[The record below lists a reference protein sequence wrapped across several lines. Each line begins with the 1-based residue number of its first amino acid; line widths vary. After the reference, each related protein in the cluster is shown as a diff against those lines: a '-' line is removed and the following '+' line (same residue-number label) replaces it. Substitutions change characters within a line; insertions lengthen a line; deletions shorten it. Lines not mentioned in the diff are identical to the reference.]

1 MKKQFIRRVTSPKSF
16 TLIELL
22 VVIAIIAILA
32 AMLLPAL
39 SAARERARSSNCI
52 NKLKQQGSAIY
63 MYANDN
69 QDYLISDDVYKSDQQ
84 AVNDLRN
91 YYNSNEARSG
101 RIVLIQSHYF
111 GEETQATSAEQL
123 TEQRSRYYR
132 CPSDT
137 AAFSDERDSYY
148 LCYYVPSWCPFS
160 YRFGAADYAR
170 NMLNG
175 NCNLGGLISVDAGIC
190 AADKTSNYINHPN
203 IANALTVGGYVL
215 TRQTRDAITQTG
227 IVPALRVGAGYG
239 GLDDRQ

>member
-1 MKKQFIRRVTSPKSF
+1 MKKQLSRRETSPKSF

-69 QDYLISDDVYKSDQQ
+69 QDYLISDDVYKNQE
-84 AVNDLRN
+84 AVNALVN
-91 YYNSNEARSG
+91 NYNSNEARSG
-101 RIVLIQSHYF
+101 RIVLIQGNYF
-111 GEETQATSAEQL
+111 GEETLATSGEQL
-123 TEQRSRYYR
+123 VDQRTRYYR

-137 AAFSDERDSYY
+137 AAFGDTQDSYY
-148 LCYYVPSWCPFS
+148 LCYYTPSWCPFS

-215 TRQTRDAITQTG
+215 TRQTKNAITQTG

>member
-1 MKKQFIRRVTSPKSF
+1 MKKQFVRRVTSPKSF

-39 SAARERARSSNCI
+39 SAARERARSANCI

-63 MYANDN
+63 LYANDN
-69 QDYLISDDVYKSDQQ
+69 QDYLITYSISNDGQTPINTL
-84 AVNDLRN
+84 VNN
-91 YYNSNEARSG
+91 VTAAESRSG
-101 RIVLIQSHYF
+101 RIVLIWNNYF
-111 GEETQATSAEQL
+111 GEETPATTTDQL

-137 AAFSDERDSYY
+137 AAFSGEQDSYY
-148 LCYYVPSWCPFS
+148 LCYYTPSWCAPS
-160 YRFGAADYAR
+160 YRFGAADYGR

-175 NCNLGGLISVDAGIC
+175 ICNLGGLISVDAGIC

-215 TRQTRDAITQTG
+215 TRQTKDAITQTG